1 MTNLPETAQPAQ
13 KVYVVDDDPS
23 ARESLCWLLGTDGLE
38 TRAFDSAEAFL
49 EAWSSDWSGCI
60 TVDIRMPGKS
70 GLQLQEELNARNN
83 LMPVIVLTGHAD
95 VPIAIRAMKQ
105 GAHDFLEKPYSDDEL
120 LRSVKNALHRELEIN
135 RAEAE
140 KQQAFGAIENLTA
153 REREVMCLVVDGY
166 TNKAVAA
173 ELGISEKTV
182 EVHRARV
189 MEKTAAQSLSELV
202 RICLILKDR
211 LGIDQ
216 GIP

>member
-1 MTNLPETAQPAQ
+1 MTNSSESAPRAQ

-23 ARESLCWLLGTDGLE
+23 ARESLCWLLGTEGIE
-38 TRAFDSAEAFL
+38 TRAFESAEAFL
-49 EAWSSDWSGCI
+49 DAWSSDWGGCV

-120 LRSVKNALHRELEIN
+120 LRSVRNALLRDHEIN

-140 KQQAFGAIENLTA
+140 RLKAVGAIENLTA
-153 REREVMCLVVDGY
+153 REREVMCLVVEGY

-182 EVHRARV
+182 EVHRGRV

-211 LGIDQ
+211 LGVDQ